1 MNNKLTLGAN
11 KLKQDSQAIDQF
23 SIIDVE
29 MKNINYRS
37 VFKTKTFVWCKMSLD
52 RFIVLPTIKKIRRN
66 QDKFR

>member
-1 MNNKLTLGAN
+1 MNNKLTLGANN

-37 VFKTKTFVWCKMSLD
+37 VFKTKTFV
-52 RFIVLPTIKKIRRN
+52 
-66 QDKFR
+66 